1 MAIQPIDLQTLLMRL
16 GQIGNEEAAMRHAA
30 AQSQSVTGSEIARRS
45 ADQQRQVTEA
55 ETLPDGA
62 ERVHDDETGE
72 GSTGGG
78 KHGTEKN
85 EDERHEDE
93 VFQDPDLGQN
103 VDISG

>member
-16 GQIGNEEAAMRHAA
+16 GQVGKEEAAMRQAA

-45 ADQQRQVTEA
+45 VEQQRQVTEA
-55 ETLPDGA
+55 EELQDGA
-62 ERVHDDETGE
+62 EQVHDDDSGE
-72 GSTGGG
+72 SSAGG
-78 KHGTEKN
+78 EKRGA
-85 EDERHEDE
+85 EQSEGESEGDE

>member
-16 GQIGNEEAAMRHAA
+16 GQVGKEEAAIRQAA

-55 ETLPDGA
+55 ETLQDGA
-62 ERVHDDETGE
+62 EQVHDDESGE
-72 GSTGGG
+72 GSTGG
-78 KHGTEKN
+78 EKREAEESEGERE
-85 EDERHEDE
+85 EDQ
-93 VFQDPDLGQN
+93 VFRDPDLGQN